1 MTNFIVENNFSI
13 PVADKYGPLFT
24 NRSPDSQIAK
34 QYQCAKTKTVCMLN
48 KALAPNCHVDLVS
61 KMKTNQYTLATDGS
75 NDSDITKMNTLTL
88 KIVDISLFYRRSKPG
103 FMVIMTTATREVL

>member
-1 MTNFIVENNFSI
+1 
-13 PVADKYGPLFT
+13 
-24 NRSPDSQIAK
+24 
-34 QYQCAKTKTVCMLN
+34 MLN

-88 KIVDISLFYRRSKPG
+88 KIVEISLFYQNRASG
-103 FMVIMTTATREVL
+103 LL